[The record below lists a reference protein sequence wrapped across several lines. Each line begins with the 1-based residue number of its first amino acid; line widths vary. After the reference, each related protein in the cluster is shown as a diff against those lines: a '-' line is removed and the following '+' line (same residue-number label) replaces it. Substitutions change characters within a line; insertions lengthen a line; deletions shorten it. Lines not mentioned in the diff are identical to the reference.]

1 MRCLA
6 CGAEMRL
13 EEVARDETVPVSGFM
28 RHTFEC
34 SVCGDIEQRLAFI
47 GRVEPSNVD
56 AIPLHSAPPVSP
68 LPAAENEDTAAP
80 SVAKRLFANLS
91 RIYHAVGS
99 RLIHRRASLSPGSDL
114 ATAHTSAPPY
124 ESVSV
129 PNTPPTISP
138 ALVLRKI
145 DNDRGECE
153 NLLRS
158 AIETV
163 RAPTYSSQPSTSLP
177 EAESATPVIVTS
189 LSEAELAAPN
199 IATGLSEAEP
209 AAPIIATG
217 LPEAEPAA
225 PIIATSLP
233 EIGSAPPAIATSPSE
248 AESAGPAITSSLP
261 EPGSATP
268 AELASSI
275 RAERSPASR
284 GVVQIQY
291 DPVKAKYAAMD
302 IKTGLRILRHYDSAR
317 LRAMCDRM
325 GWQVVDGELTSES
338 YWSQVPKRTNTVHR
352 LNRERTS
359 GDRRK

>member
-1 MRCLA
+1 
-6 CGAEMRL
+6 MRL
-13 EEVARDETVPVSGFM
+13 EEVARDDTVPVSGFT
-28 RHTFEC
+28 RRTFKC
-34 SVCGDIEQRLAFI
+34 SVCGDVEQRLVLI
-47 GRVEPSNVD
+47 GHVDPSHAD

-68 LPAAENEDTAAP
+68 PSAVETEDAAVP
-80 SVAKRLFANLS
+80 SFAKPLFANLLKICS
-91 RIYHAVGS
+91 AVER
-99 RLIHRRASLSPGSDL
+99 RLIHRRASRSPGSDL

-129 PNTPPTISP
+129 ANTPPPISA
-138 ALVLRKI
+138 ALVLREI

-163 RAPTYSSQPSTSLP
+163 RVPTCSSQPSTSLP
-177 EAESATPVIVTS
+177 EAEPATPAVATS
-189 LSEAELAAPN
+189 LPD
-199 IATGLSEAEP
+199 AEP
-209 AAPIIATG
+209 AAQAIGTSLPAAEPAAQAIGTS

-225 PIIATSLP
+225 PVIATRLP
-233 EIGSAPPAIATSPSE
+233 EIGSAPPAIATSPSQ

-325 GWQVVDGELTSES
+325 GWQVVDGEVTSES
-338 YWSQVPKRTNTVHR
+338 Y
-352 LNRERTS
+352 
-359 GDRRK
+359 